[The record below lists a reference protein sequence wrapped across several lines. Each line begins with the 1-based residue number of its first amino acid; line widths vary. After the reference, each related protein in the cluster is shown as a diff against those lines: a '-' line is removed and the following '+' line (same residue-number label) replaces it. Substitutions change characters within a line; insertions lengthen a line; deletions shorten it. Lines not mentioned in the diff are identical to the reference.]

1 MFAEAFHSMIKGI
14 HLALDVKTSFDNSM
28 PMIGSSTESST

>member
-14 HLALDVKTSFDNSM
+14 HIAMSVAEAVAQQAMGL
-28 PMIGSSTESST
+28 